1 MGIRKCSSTR
11 GQIQHVWTRG
21 INRPLTITVVMLFC
35 SLIKNVVPALFDLRH
50 LIIYQLKPRK
60 HYNMTYKRSVL
71 EVHWKGLFFQV
82 NICYRGL
89 FYQLWWNVFTFN
101 YLYIIIEGWMIEIT
115 CIIAFQK
122 FLIFFKKDLMCLL
135 LSYFNL
141 SIFWQIFFFSGAV
154 V

>member
-35 SLIKNVVPALFDLRH
+35 RPNWKQLNKKRSTCIIWSTVHH

-60 HYNMTYKRSVL
+60 LYNMTYKRAVL
-71 EVHWKGLFFQV
+71 EVPWKGLFFQV

-89 FYQLWWNVFTFN
+89 FYQLRWNVFTLLIYHNWGMNDRN
-101 YLYIIIEGWMIEIT
+101 YM
-115 CIIAFQK
+115 
-122 FLIFFKKDLMCLL
+122 DHCLSKIL
-135 LSYFNL
+135 NFH
-141 SIFWQIFFFSGAV
+141 
-154 V
+154 